1 MSRHEKFI
9 SLAEMIVWH
18 QPYAIRT
25 SCWVRGFT
33 DVTLADKDGQ
43 PSGAH
48 NDILRAVGPQFRKL
62 LNENGHNHPLI
73 YLGDF

>member
-1 MSRHEKFI
+1 MQS
-9 SLAEMIVWH
+9 
-18 QPYAIRT
+18 RT
-25 SCWVRGFT
+25 SCRVHGFT

>member
-1 MSRHEKFI
+1 MK
-9 SLAEMIVWH
+9 SLYPLSEMIIWH
-18 QPYAIRT
+18 QPYAIPHQL
-25 SCWVRGFT
+25 SGPHFT